1 MLRTR
6 TNNVCECFS
15 QSNGQFYISSNP
27 WFFNQNLSAPLYKH
41 SRARLCV
48 KSPFHD
54 SYVSSSRVWEATP
67 QMVFTVFKYIHPPS
81 PNLYIKW
88 SSRTPFSASILP
100 MTLGFMRF
108 WASLIKVPF
117 LLEWKAS
124 STIVSHLCNLS
135 GVLFNHYN
143 KREKQKSQ
151 CTCHQIALELQIEQ
165 RKEEDHRE
173 STPRKAHVY
182 RLSKS
187 FPSSSSPGENAFV
200 ISEIL
205 SRGSSIARRWRII
218 RTSFG
223 TNLDMLP
230 LATLYKWNIISFT
243 CPNHIL
249 HVQ

>member
-1 MLRTR
+1 MYV
-6 TNNVCECFS
+6 NVFHKAWPILYS
-15 QSNGQFYISSNP
+15 QQSLILQSK
-27 WFFNQNLSAPLYKH
+27 LSAPLYKH

-48 KSPFHD
+48 KSSFHD

-81 PNLYIKW
+81 PNFYIKW

-151 CTCHQIALELQIEQ
+151 CICHQIALELQIEQ
-165 RKEEDHRE
+165 RKEGTTERVLQE
-173 STPRKAHVY
+173 KLTYIGCRN
-182 RLSKS
+182 LSLPVHHQERMHLSSQKS
-187 FPSSSSPGENAFV
+187 FLVDLLLQEDGVLFA
-200 ISEIL
+200 
-205 SRGSSIARRWRII
+205 
-218 RTSFG
+218 
-223 TNLDMLP
+223 LP
-230 LATLYKWNIISFT
+230 LALIWT
-243 CPNHIL
+243 CCPLPHCTNGT
-249 HVQ
+249 